1 MKSKDITHLIFTDV
15 ETTGKEGPNTR
26 LDQIVELAAVKVC
39 LADRSITDSF
49 TALIKPTAT
58 SDQVVWTDGGWTW
71 DLGKFHLDAGHF
83 AGADWHG
90 PGVLPLDEALYQFV
104 IRFAPGATFAG
115 QNVPF
120 DLDHIQRDC
129 AACGIPW
136 PETDYHRVDICSPAI
151 FLVMA
156 GAVPGISLKHTR
168 LWARDRVDVK
178 GWACTVGEART
189 LGEQQHRAMADVYDT
204 INVFFAVA
212 DVMTEGLKRD
222 MVPQRE
228 PWGPAR

>member
-1 MKSKDITHLIFTDV
+1 MKSRDITHLIFTDV

-26 LDQIVELAAVKVC
+26 LDQIVEVAAVKVC
-39 LADRSITDSF
+39 LADRSVTDSF
-49 TALIKPTAT
+49 TALIRPMAH

-83 AGADWHG
+83 TGADWHG
-90 PGVLPLDEALYQFV
+90 PGAVPLDEAMYQIA

-136 PETDYHRVDICSPAI
+136 PETDYHRVDLCSPAI

-156 GAVPGISLKHTR
+156 GAVPGISQKHTR
-168 LWARDRVDVK
+168 VWAADRERKLAQDMVVRQGAPVLFGDS
-178 GWACTVGEART
+178 GP
-189 LGEQQHRAMADVYDT
+189 QPHRAMLDVEDA
-204 INVFFAVA
+204 IRIFWAMG
-212 DVMTEGLKRD
+212 DVMALGLRAED
-222 MVPQRE
+222 M
-228 PWGPAR
+228 GIT